1 MISDWIEIENDL
13 SKVCL
18 KKELILKQS
27 ENETN
32 LWILSSSFTS
42 TDRMYFILSTCNSTI
57 NTTNF
62 FLTYKLILTNGN
74 DLFTK
79 HFSNDERGLLELFIA
94 STIMYTIILLIILRY
109 IYFSKYKS
117 FFLMK
122 LYCSSILCSWLYC
135 LISFIDTLMFAL
147 TGYMDI
153 FTFRLLLFLAH
164 FIVLIAEIL
173 FLFILILC
181 SKGYLIF
188 ILRKK
193 HFFLQTKLN
202 QINIT
207 YIHSITSK
215 SHSNQISTREIVN
228 DINSYEFTDLC
239 YDEVNTWVSRFRIP
253 FKSSEPLPRLEPRRD
268 VKLKSL
274 AKSSQ
279 SSMCIVPRRLAT
291 LNSNDQF

>member
-1 MISDWIEIENDL
+1 
-13 SKVCL
+13 
-18 KKELILKQS
+18 
-27 ENETN
+27 
-32 LWILSSSFTS
+32 
-42 TDRMYFILSTCNSTI
+42 
-57 NTTNF
+57 
-62 FLTYKLILTNGN
+62 
-74 DLFTK
+74 
-79 HFSNDERGLLELFIA
+79 
-94 STIMYTIILLIILRY
+94 
-109 IYFSKYKS
+109 
-117 FFLMK
+117 MK
-122 LYCSSILCSWLYC
+122 LYCSSILCSWIYC

-147 TGYMDI
+147 TGYMDV
-153 FTFRLLLFLAH
+153 FTFRLLIFLAH
-164 FIVLIAEIL
+164 FVVLIAEIL

-181 SKGYLIF
+181 SKGYLIVKIQLRNRVITEIILIILLYLSVQISILIMMIIFVDQIFINEKIFPICDYIQIILYLLVYIWFLINAITILLNILNILPNPQVTISKAIQISNQCLAYCIFLF

-207 YIHSITSK
+207 YVHSITSK
-215 SHSNQISTREIVN
+215 SHSNQISTREIVS

-253 FKSSEPLPRLEPRRD
+253 FKSSESLPRLEPRRD

>member
-1 MISDWIEIENDL
+1 
-13 SKVCL
+13 
-18 KKELILKQS
+18 
-27 ENETN
+27 
-32 LWILSSSFTS
+32 
-42 TDRMYFILSTCNSTI
+42 
-57 NTTNF
+57 
-62 FLTYKLILTNGN
+62 
-74 DLFTK
+74 
-79 HFSNDERGLLELFIA
+79 
-94 STIMYTIILLIILRY
+94 
-109 IYFSKYKS
+109 
-117 FFLMK
+117 MK

-147 TGYMDI
+147 TGYMDV
-153 FTFRLLLFLAH
+153 FTFRLLIFLAH

-181 SKGYLIF
+181 SKGYLI
-188 ILRKK
+188 
-193 HFFLQTKLN
+193 
-202 QINIT
+202 INIT